1 MKQNIVTIVCDK
13 CGRSIKSNNV
23 YGFAHPCSG
32 HIREINEHFKKT
44 ITFASNQEEV
54 HKAREAR
61 AYANI
66 MYNPSNE
73 LKNLK
78 RGGSER

>member
-1 MKQNIVTIVCDK
+1 MKTTPTSIVCDK

-23 YGFAHPCSG
+23 YGFSHPCSRRV
-32 HIREINEHFKKT
+32 REINEHFKKT
-44 ITFASNQEEV
+44 IAFASNQEEV
-54 HKAREAR
+54 RKAREAR

-66 MYNPSNE
+66 MYNPSNK